1 VKLNNN
7 FSLIG
12 GIGASAL
19 IGHSK
24 AKMSIYEPDQPLAE
38 TSKNSRKTIFQTD
51 AKAGVSLTQ
60 VLKNDTAIAV
70 EAGYRGSIYFNAM
83 QHKDLEVNSN
93 GVPIVAEPH
102 NKNYSNYGPY
112 AGLTVSFK

>member
-1 VKLNNN
+1 
-7 FSLIG
+7 
-12 GIGASAL
+12 
-19 IGHSK
+19 
-24 AKMSIYEPDQPLAE
+24 MSIYEPDQPLAE

-60 VLKNDTAIAV
+60 VLKNDTAIEV